1 MTATFGA
8 RAAGGG
14 SADLSLGKRLRCR
27 KARTISQ
34 ITTASQIDDT
44 KRSKVPPGRLQL
56 GFAASIRGGSFGFR
70 NGHSPFFRTQEH
82 RVFSPVFSCAAH
94 AGNEN
99 GANDNENDVEQ
110 KPNQYRNECDRNENQ
125 RPPEEFGGG
134 QL

>member
-8 RAAGGG
+8 RATAGG

-56 GFAASIRGGSFGFR
+56 GFAASIRGGCFGFR
-70 NGHSPFFRTQEH
+70 NGHSHSSAHRNIASFRSGPIA
-82 RVFSPVFSCAAH
+82 VIIFVAV
-94 AGNEN
+94 N
-99 GANDNENDVEQ
+99 
-110 KPNQYRNECDRNENQ
+110 K
-125 RPPEEFGGG
+125 
-134 QL
+134 L